1 MYKCTIGTDNRKLF
15 SDWWRAEWRNVKM
28 PSQFTVFDYWYDASS
43 NTFEQWSKSPF
54 LSAEM
59 MDFNSLATPMSTV
72 TVPTPETCS
81 VTFWMKILVNMR
93 RPVMLAGPSG

>member
-1 MYKCTIGTDNRKLF
+1 
-15 SDWWRAEWRNVKM
+15 M
-28 PSQFTVFDYWYDASS
+28 PSQFTVFDYWYDAGS

-59 MDFNSLATPMSTV
+59 MEFNSLATPMSTV